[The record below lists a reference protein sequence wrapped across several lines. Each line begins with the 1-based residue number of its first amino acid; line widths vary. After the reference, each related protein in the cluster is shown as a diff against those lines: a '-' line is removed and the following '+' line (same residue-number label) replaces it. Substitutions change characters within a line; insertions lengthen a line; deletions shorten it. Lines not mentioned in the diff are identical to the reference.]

1 MYEEGDIADGPNG
14 PLIFQGGQWVPMQA
28 NPNVIPPNPLRVAQE
43 QAQVAR
49 QAASDQR
56 EQVRFE
62 ERNRPNLPAGYQ
74 LGPDGVAQRIPGL
87 PDSAT
92 EAGNPEMTATT
103 RANAIN
109 AFTATRQL
117 DTLIA
122 DIERKFRAG
131 PGSTKGIYGAQDYL
145 PTPTNRRFDEA
156 GNAVRGAA
164 ITALGF
170 TSGQTNTAREVEMN
184 IGPYI
189 PAAGDYDDVILD
201 KIQRLKEL
209 RDRARVQA
217 TTILGGVPNA
227 SGRITP
233 VDQLS
238 REDRERLFPAG
249 TLQPGIGG
257 GPDLPSGGGASG
269 QSGPVNPTNPGGM
282 PRLGAGEQVVFGGD
296 QAPIIGDR
304 LSSPQEQD
312 IAQAIRQGDR
322 GQALALLQRYS
333 GAAPTQDTIRSVE
346 QAIDYA
352 RKNPSE
358 SVSFGYGQGDQRA
371 QQQADFERYGN
382 YLAPEIAERQQ
393 GGVTGQIGS
402 GARGVANSLT
412 LGAAPYIAAGA
423 QSLFGDETFSDRLQ
437 RARATM
443 EADRRVNPLT
453 TLAGEV
459 GGGAFSA
466 LGLEA
471 TLARAGAG
479 AGRFSGLLSSPR
491 TADAIYGGVY
501 AGLESGGDA
510 GATTAGSAAGLAGGM
525 FGRAL
530 SRPLAAGAR
539 GLNSAARR
547 GINAFGGG
555 VALNPTQVGNSGERA
570 ILNAARN
577 DLTGIESGLR
587 EAAQLGVPATPAD
600 FSPGLRSLA
609 GAAVR
614 RSDDAARLAE
624 DALIPRAREQ
634 IDRLGQAVERNL
646 GPIANIPALSQRL
659 SQQAQE
665 AAAPLY
671 REAYAT
677 PVPSTPEISS
687 LLGTPFG
694 RQALGRART
703 IAANERRNPETL
715 GFALDDAG
723 NPILN
728 PVPINEHGALAA
740 ARSEY
745 DNAALELRREQTKL
759 VPQNLRG
766 LQERV
771 RNAEETLNSAQM
783 ALSSTPSPDAVNTSI
798 PGYTTQTLDYVK
810 RGMDDV
816 LEQYRNPITNRLN
829 LDEAGRAQNA
839 VLRGLLS
846 EVDALN
852 PAYGR
857 ARAAYAGPA
866 QSKDA
871 LMRGGDAFSLNPDL
885 LQMQVSGQSG
895 EQLAQMQAGYR
906 SALMQAAERARYN
919 TNPFE
924 ATLGTRTAERRLST
938 LYPES
943 SGVADLL
950 RQRDLEAQ
958 LARTNNSILG
968 NSATAGRQIA
978 DENFAS
984 SPVAQ
989 GAADIGAAAI
999 TGGVPVATM
1008 LRTAANSGLR
1018 DAFKLGVGKRATRKA
1033 DEIAPILFNTDPSQ
1047 SLSAIRSLA
1056 DRDQAYRDFVS
1067 RYQRGGRVIGG
1078 MFGAPLA
1085 LPFVTQ

>member
-352 RKNPSE
+352 RKNPNE

-443 EADRRVNPLT
+443 EADWRVNPLS

-459 GGGAFSA
+459 GGGVASA
-466 LGLEA
+466 GGLELGL
-471 TLARAGAG
+471 ARLGGRLGGVAGSVVG
-479 AGRFSGLLSSPR
+479 SPR
-491 TADAIYGGVY
+491 TADALYGLTS
-501 AGLESGGDA
+501 AGLNSGGDT
-510 GATTAGSAAGLAGGM
+510 GATAVGGAVGVGGGM
-525 FGRAL
+525 FGRGLARGVGRLATGVQNASAQAL
-530 SRPLAAGAR
+530 RGAGVPLTGGQAAGGILKGIEDRLSGAPIIGDVIR
-539 GLNSAARR
+539 NRRTEGLEAFNRAAFDEGLTPINSTTGGAIREQGVEAARAAR
-547 GINAFGGG
+547 SQAYDRALNGVQVQADGPFVADMQAAINAGR
-555 VALNPTQVGNSGERA
+555 ALPDPMASNLEYTLPTRVGNSFDEGGGLSGRDFQQSLRGLRRDAKAVENLPYGWDFGNVTRQAEEALEGLLNRQAPGTVPAYRA
-570 ILNAARN
+570 ANAANRN
-577 DLTGIESGLR
+577 VEILKDATNRARNGSRSGEVGVFTPSQLSDA
-587 EAAQLGVPATPAD
+587 AAQNARRFGGTEGTTQQPFFNLTRAGQEILPSQVPDSGTAGRLATLALPGILGGV
-600 FSPGLRSLA
+600 GA
-609 GAAVR
+609 GAGYAGGDTQTGLGGGLALGALLTAGGSR
-614 RSDDAARLAE
+614 AA
-624 DALIPRAREQ
+624 
-634 IDRLGQAVERNL
+634 
-646 GPIANIPALSQRL
+646 
-659 SQQAQE
+659 QQALVK
-665 AAAPLY
+665 ALLDRPAPI
-671 REAYAT
+671 RA
-677 PVPSTPEISS
+677 
-687 LLGTPFG
+687 FG
-694 RQALGRART
+694 RQVNDRAY
-703 IAANERRNPETL
+703 L
-715 GFALDDAG
+715 
-723 NPILN
+723 
-728 PVPINEHGALAA
+728 
-740 ARSEY
+740 
-745 DNAALELRREQTKL
+745 
-759 VPQNLRG
+759 
-766 LQERV
+766 
-771 RNAEETLNSAQM
+771 
-783 ALSSTPSPDAVNTSI
+783 
-798 PGYTTQTLDYVK
+798 
-810 RGMDDV
+810 
-816 LEQYRNPITNRLN
+816 
-829 LDEAGRAQNA
+829 
-839 VLRGLLS
+839 
-846 EVDALN
+846 
-852 PAYGR
+852 
-857 ARAAYAGPA
+857 
-866 QSKDA
+866 
-871 LMRGGDAFSLNPDL
+871 
-885 LQMQVSGQSG
+885 
-895 EQLAQMQAGYR
+895 
-906 SALMQAAERARYN
+906 
-919 TNPFE
+919 
-924 ATLGTRTAERRLST
+924 
-938 LYPES
+938 
-943 SGVADLL
+943 
-950 RQRDLEAQ
+950 
-958 LARTNNSILG
+958 
-968 NSATAGRQIA
+968 
-978 DENFAS
+978 
-984 SPVAQ
+984 
-989 GAADIGAAAI
+989 
-999 TGGVPVATM
+999 
-1008 LRTAANSGLR
+1008 
-1018 DAFKLGVGKRATRKA
+1018 
-1033 DEIAPILFNTDPSQ
+1033 
-1047 SLSAIRSLA
+1047 
-1056 DRDQAYRDFVS
+1056 
-1067 RYQRGGRVIGG
+1067 GG

-1085 LPFVTQ
+1085 ALAAQ